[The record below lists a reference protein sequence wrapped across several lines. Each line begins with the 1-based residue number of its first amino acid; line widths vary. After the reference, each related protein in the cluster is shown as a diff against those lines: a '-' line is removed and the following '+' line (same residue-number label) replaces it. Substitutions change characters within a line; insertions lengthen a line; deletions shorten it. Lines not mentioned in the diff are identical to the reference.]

1 MSKAFFRF
9 LRGELN
15 GFYLRNMYDALNKS
29 TEHIKA
35 FLIDFNNQ
43 QFKKG
48 MIDDEI
54 LFDIGKFAGVF
65 LLKISQAESL
75 TSIKMS
81 DSKEVDGTE
90 YSERGLF
97 DTALEL
103 FNYYHLN
110 LDSEGLFYFEHTSED
125 ETEDI
130 NNLANINKKSSMV
143 GDEQLIGYVSED
155 VVDLIKPDGSIDMSK
170 VTVNPP
176 ENKAFNRIYGNQFSF
191 LSEGTEDDLDLN
203 TRIVLTESYEVD
215 GVEYSERGLYKPP
228 VPNYPDINTLATEDE
243 RSSLVGDEE
252 VIGYIAED
260 EIDVLDGQG
269 KVRTEKILYEVPE
282 GKAYSEYYGN
292 QFLFLSESEKI
303 YEDTDP
309 EVFFDLYKALQHI
322 RYNGASIKS
331 LAELISLVCPDGLI
345 KIEHIEVAVDGT
357 HINVYYDYDSEVA
370 VTYKGQRKALFETL
384 VGEKFKQVV
393 LVENEI
399 KE

>member
-29 TEHIKA
+29 TEHMKA
-35 FLIDFNNQ
+35 FLMDFNNQ

-65 LLKISQAESL
+65 LPKISQAESL

-110 LDSEGLFYFEHTSED
+110 LDSEGLFYFEHTSEA

-191 LSEGTEDDLDLN
+191 LSEGTEDALDLN

>member
-15 GFYLRNMYDALNKS
+15 GFYLRNMHDALNKS
-29 TEHIKA
+29 TEHMKA
-35 FLIDFNNQ
+35 FLMDFNNQ

-65 LLKISQAESL
+65 LPKISQAESL

-155 VVDLIKPDGSIDMSK
+155 VIDLIKSDGSIDMSK
-170 VTVNPP
+170 VTKNPP
-176 ENKAFNRIYGNQFSF
+176 ENKAYNRIYGNQFSF

-228 VPNYPDINTLATEDE
+228 VPNYPDINTLATEEE
-243 RSSLVGDEE
+243 RSSLVGEEE
-252 VIGYIAED
+252 VIGYISED
-260 EIDVLDGQG
+260 ETDVLDDQG
-269 KVRTEKILYEVPE
+269 KVRTEKILYEIPK
-282 GKAYSEYYGN
+282 GKAYSEFYGN
-292 QFLFLSESEKI
+292 QFLFLSEGESI
-303 YEDTDP
+303 YSKTSNEI
-309 EVFFDLYKALQHI
+309 FLDLYKALQYI
-322 RYNGASIKS
+322 RYNGVSVKS
-331 LAELISLVCPDGLI
+331 FVQLVDLICPHGLV
-345 KIEHIEVAVDGT
+345 KIDHIEIAVDKT
-357 HINVYYDYDSEVA
+357 HFNVYYNYNAEVN
-370 VTYKGQRKALFETL
+370 VTYKSQRKALLEVL
-384 VGEKFKQVV
+384 VAKKFKQVV
-393 LVENEI
+393 LVENVNE
-399 KE
+399 E

>member
-15 GFYLRNMYDALNKS
+15 GFYLRNMHDALNKS
-29 TEHIKA
+29 TEHMKA
-35 FLIDFNNQ
+35 FLMDFNNQ

-54 LFDIGKFAGVF
+54 LFNIGKFAGVF
-65 LLKISQAESL
+65 LPKISQAESL

-97 DTALEL
+97 DTVLEL

-203 TRIVLTESYEVD
+203 TRIVLTESYEIN

-260 EIDVLDGQG
+260 EIDVLDNQG

-331 LAELISLVCPDGLI
+331 LAELVSLVCPDGLI
-345 KIEHIEVAVDGT
+345 KIKNIEVAVDGT

>member
-29 TEHIKA
+29 TEHMKA
-35 FLIDFNNQ
+35 FLMDFNNQ

-54 LFDIGKFAGVF
+54 LLGIGKFAGVF
-65 LLKISQAESL
+65 LPKISQAESL

-97 DTALEL
+97 DTVLEL

-176 ENKAFNRIYGNQFSF
+176 ESKAFNRIYGNQFSF

-203 TRIVLTESYEVD
+203 TRIVLTESYEID

-260 EIDVLDGQG
+260 EIDVLDSQG

-292 QFLFLSESEKI
+292 QFLFLSEGKKI
-303 YEDTDP
+303 YEDTDS

-331 LAELISLVCPDGLI
+331 LAELVSLVCPDGLI

-384 VGEKFKQVV
+384 VREKFKQVV

>member
-29 TEHIKA
+29 TEHMKA
-35 FLIDFNNQ
+35 FLMDFNNQ

-97 DTALEL
+97 DTALEQ

-191 LSEGTEDDLDLN
+191 LSEGTEDALDLN

-292 QFLFLSESEKI
+292 KFLFLSESEKI